1 MNIDQVLGNLAN
13 AACPI
18 EYELATQEAIETI
31 NALQA
36 ELTKARAIP
45 DGYVLVPIEPT
56 TAMVEDGA
64 FSLRLAIAKFNSGKS
79 LKSACHS
86 VYTAMIKAAQQERT

>member
-18 EYELATQEAIETI
+18 EYELATQEAIKTI

-36 ELTKARAIP
+36 ELTKDRAIP
-45 DGYVLVPIEPT
+45 DGYVLVPIVPT
-56 TAMVEDGA
+56 TAIIASGGWVISKLTKNA
-64 FSLRLAIAKFNSGKS
+64 FYAANVS
-79 LKSACHS
+79 
-86 VYTAMIKAAQQERT
+86 YTAMIKAAQQEENK

>member
-36 ELTKARAIP
+36 ELTKALAIP
-45 DGYVLVPIEPT
+45 AGYVLVPLVPNAAII
-56 TAMVEDGA
+56 AAGGGVISKLKKNA
-64 FSLRLAIAKFNSGKS
+64 FYAANVS
-79 LKSACHS
+79 
-86 VYTAMIKAAQQERT
+86 YTAMIKAAQQERN

>member
-1 MNIDQVLGNLAN
+1 MNIDQVLGNLQN

-18 EYELATQEAIETI
+18 EYELAMQEAIETI
-31 NALQA
+31 NAMQA

-56 TAMVEDGA
+56 NKMLADGFIAVGKPETFSYINAMTA
-64 FSLRLAIAKFNSGKS
+64 
-79 LKSACHS
+79 
-86 VYTAMIKAAQQERT
+86 YTAMIKAAQQEGN